1 MGIQY
6 LNSYIKKNVGHDS
19 LVKVSLKMLENKVIA
34 VDISIY
40 LYRYLSEGDLF
51 ENIYHMLSI
60 FYYYKIIPIFVFD
73 GKPPIEKYK
82 LIQKR
87 NLEKSEARL
96 TYKKL
101 KEQLDNGCQDI
112 NKEHKLIEDMQT
124 LKKKFINNKYLIKIR
139 KNKFKNKCIENM

>member
-51 ENIYHMLSI
+51 ENIYHE
-60 FYYYKIIPIFVFD
+60 PHND
-73 GKPPIEKYK
+73 IEKD
-82 LIQKR
+82 LIF
-87 NLEKSEARL
+87 EEI
-96 TYKKL
+96 T
-101 KEQLDNGCQDI
+101 DFI
-112 NKEHKLIEDMQT
+112 NK
-124 LKKKFINNKYLIKIR
+124 
-139 KNKFKNKCIENM
+139 